1 MRAILMRSRTKT
13 NPVFYGDELRAELAS
28 EEERLERALEDPS
41 SVDLLTWNVFT
52 SLDTHRDRDY
62 LAYRL
67 QGLGGANMT
76 APVRTSL
83 WTGRRRQPELRPS
96 PAYVR
101 HVRDRAHA
109 AGADDASVAS
119 FERTIE
125 VPVRIETPR
134 VLTLVDTTLDA
145 LPRGNGGRDRI
156 VELIDAGLEHARRL
170 SKSLAIAVVYQS
182 GTSAAAELSGR
193 MNELRDRAVL
203 AREMPYREHIPEIVL
218 REMSWQQMLAIWER
232 ETDYLRLGGQPV
244 RAFRDHLAKLGLR
257 GG

>member
-1 MRAILMRSRTKT
+1 MRAILLRSKTKS

-28 EEERLERALEDPS
+28 EEDRLERALEDRS
-41 SVDLLTWNVFT
+41 SVDLLTWNVFA
-52 SLDTHRDRDY
+52 SLNTHRDRDY

-67 QGLGGANMT
+67 QGLGGADLS
-76 APVRTSL
+76 APVRISL

-96 PAYVR
+96 PGYVR

-119 FERTIE
+119 FERAIE
-125 VPVRIETPR
+125 VPVRIETPN

-145 LPRGNGGRDRI
+145 LPRGNGGRDRL
-156 VELIDAGLEHARRL
+156 VELIDAGLDHARRL

-193 MNELRDRAVL
+193 MHELRDRATL
-203 AREMPYREHIPEIVL
+203 ARELPYRQAIPELVL
-218 REMSWQQMLAIWER
+218 REMSWQQLLKIWER
-232 ETDYLRLGGQPV
+232 ETEFMRLGGQPV
-244 RAFRDHLAKLGLR
+244 RAFRDHVAQLGLR
-257 GG
+257 AS